1 MCDQIAIR
9 AGCAR
14 ARIIFGSVSLTGFPG
29 IPGSILFSASS
40 FPVSSLIS
48 ETILSK
54 EMLRNASGK
63 IPVEADAMQ
72 REIFTQD
79 HDEFRDM
86 VRAFIAKEI
95 TPYHD
100 QWERDGVVSRDVWL
114 AAGRAGLLG
123 IHIDEK
129 YGGGGDPDYRY
140 YVVLN
145 QELARAGASGPMFQL
160 HNDMIGPYLD
170 RLCTPEQRERWLP
183 GYCSGELV
191 AAIAMTEPGAGSD
204 LQGIRSTAIRD
215 GDHYLL
221 NGQKTFLSNGQ
232 LGDIVIVVART
243 EPDAGH
249 RGISLLVVERGMAGF
264 ERGRNL
270 EKVGMHAQDTSELFF
285 SDVRVPA
292 RNLLGEEG
300 GGFVA
305 LMQNLPRERVSIG
318 ATALAAAE
326 KVFEEALAY
335 AKERQAFGRP
345 IGSFQHNR
353 FVLAEMATELAV
365 ARAFTDRAVLQ
376 HTDGEL
382 SNTDASMVKWWDTEL
397 CNRVVDRC
405 LQLYGGYGYMAEYPV
420 ARAFADSRVQTI
432 FGGTTEI
439 MKEIIGRDLGV

>member
-1 MCDQIAIR
+1 MRRTVFDPEHEQFREVVREFLAREVAPHAQAWEAAGIVDREVYR
-9 AGCAR
+9 AAGKHGV
-14 ARIIFGSVSLTGFPG
+14 IGFNVP
-29 IPGSILFSASS
+29 
-40 FPVSSLIS
+40 
-48 ETILSK
+48 
-54 EMLRNASGK
+54 
-63 IPVEADAMQ
+63 
-72 REIFTQD
+72 
-79 HDEFRDM
+79 DEF
-86 VRAFIAKEI
+86 
-95 TPYHD
+95 
-100 QWERDGVVSRDVWL
+100 
-114 AAGRAGLLG
+114 
-123 IHIDEK
+123 
-129 YGGGGDPDYRY
+129 GGGGVSDFRFNA
-140 YVVLN
+140 VVAE
-145 QELARAGASGPMFQL
+145 ELAVAGPGTPAFTL
-160 HNDMIGPYLD
+160 HNDIVAPYLVS
-170 RLCTPEQRERWLP
+170 LSTPEQQQRWLP
-183 GYCSGELV
+183 GFASGDLIG
-191 AAIAMTEPGAGSD
+191 AIAMSEPGAGSD
-204 LQGIRSTAIRD
+204 LAGVRTHAERD
-215 GDHYLL
+215 GSDWVLS
-221 NGQKTFLSNGQ
+221 GSKTFISSGINADL
-232 LGDIVIVVART
+232 VIVVART
-243 EPDAGH
+243 DPGAGH

-285 SDVRVPA
+285 SDVPVPA

-326 KVFEEALAY
+326 KVFQDALAY

>member
-1 MCDQIAIR
+1 
-9 AGCAR
+9 
-14 ARIIFGSVSLTGFPG
+14 
-29 IPGSILFSASS
+29 
-40 FPVSSLIS
+40 
-48 ETILSK
+48 
-54 EMLRNASGK
+54 
-63 IPVEADAMQ
+63 
-72 REIFTQD
+72 
-79 HDEFRDM
+79 M
-86 VRAFIAKEI
+86 VREFIAREV
-95 TPYHD
+95 TPYHA
-100 QWERDGVVSRDVWL
+100 QWERDGMVSRDVWL

-123 IHIDEK
+123 IDVDEK
-129 YGGGGDPDYRY
+129 YGGGGNPDYRFY
-140 YVVLN
+140 LILD
-145 QELARAGASGPMFQL
+145 EEFARAGATGPGFAV
-160 HNDMIGPYLD
+160 HNDINGQYFL
-170 RLCTPEQRERWLP
+170 RLCTPEQRDRWLP
-183 GYCSGELV
+183 GYCSGELIT
-191 AAIAMTEPGAGSD
+191 AIAMSEPGAGSD
-204 LQGIRSTAIRD
+204 LQGIRTTAVRA
-215 GDHYLL
+215 GDSYVL
-221 NGQKTFLSNGQ
+221 NGQKTFISNGQ
-232 LGDIVIVVART
+232 LADLVIVVART
-243 EPDAGH
+243 DPDAGH